1 MHVRSPSLQMLS
13 QAAAKA
19 AAHRN
24 RPVRTWVHELFQVGA
39 VQVECMA
46 RSALH
51 SQACRALLPV
61 AAAVEHCP

>member
-24 RPVRTWVHELFQVGA
+24 RPVRTWVHELFQVGMR
-39 VQVECMA
+39 C
-46 RSALH
+46 RSNAW
-51 SQACRALLPV
+51 Q
-61 AAAVEHCP
+61 